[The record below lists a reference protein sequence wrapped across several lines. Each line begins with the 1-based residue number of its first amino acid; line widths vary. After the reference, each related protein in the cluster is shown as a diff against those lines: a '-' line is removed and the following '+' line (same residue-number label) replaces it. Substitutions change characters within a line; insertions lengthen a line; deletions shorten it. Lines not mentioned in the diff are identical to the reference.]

1 MDTIATEPTEEIEI
15 ILKPIAEEGEGA
27 DGESDNELQSQ
38 TSGLELQLELE
49 LEKELVD
56 SLNRDREEAAN

>member
-15 ILKPIAEEGEGA
+15 ILKPTTEEGEGA
-27 DGESDNELQSQ
+27 DHGESDNELQSQ

-56 SLNRDREEAAN
+56 SLNREEAAN